1 MFSISF
7 MWYALAFSVVILI
20 FANSNTKAEIMRVVK
35 MVLLLPTRLIFTP
48 VLSLI
53 SRSDRVCRFGD
64 FVFSRLPVGSVILFF
79 ERLFKNAQDPNP
91 VRQALLRGDVL
102 PLAEK
107 KFPRD
112 RFPYMWRSDIPDDI
126 RRPLVEDGHLPNGE
140 LPADMLAFNALSAE
154 LIGKTFR
161 IAVAAGI
168 AWTLVAWTIYNPQT
182 IARLIFSGADAAQAS
197 QVFQFKSTSQR
208 LASLPVAEQ
217 AAPDISHIEG
227 DFWDS
232 QSWQSAMNQAQAVSA
247 ADDGQRWFVPTPDQ
261 KIARDLAINRGS
273 AGWLTG
279 LLFGLCVF
287 AGYWRR
293 QLQTAIACKI
303 EGIDSLTKDA
313 VARYSYRA
321 EQRAVAER
329 AYIQQIETA
338 TGFDAKTPLID
349 LGIASGTMRF
359 RGGLG
364 TPIEGQPVRY
374 SLNDMAQH
382 TLILGGTGEGKTR
395 NIILPVV
402 NQLLSLRRQ
411 AIDTGDDYAISIY
424 ATDGKGVLWRDIA
437 AAAEQHGQADAVKVI
452 GCNDHEYGV
461 DLLDGVS
468 PQLIADII
476 NSVAR
481 QVSGGSGD
489 EGFWPDMAAEIIRN
503 CAVIAQAWDAT
514 PDGYAY
520 AQETGER
527 PYSLVSIYLLVMNNK
542 LMTRAVEQIRNVA
555 VDGIE
560 NGSDDVLAVKPF
572 LGAEL
577 AYALNYM
584 SEQWLEMAPAT
595 KTGIIANVTKIMSPF
610 ATNTVLRRQ
619 FASGQPARLL
629 SLREVWGSIAVV
641 NVSSLEYGVAGKIVN
656 VALKTLLYTEAR
668 KRELADPKIGL
679 REKLLFVADEFQDL
693 ITADQGLSDA
703 TFWNVARSTGTI
715 GFIATQGMSAL
726 EQAIGKVA
734 SENFALQMR
743 SKIILRVEDNATIS
757 YVSQLAGK
765 TLRGYVGVSGKYES
779 WAALEQAMGGDIV
792 NADPVRYDDNRHSIV
807 QAVAE
812 AWQYAGG
819 SAAPLL
825 QNNYVREPFE
835 LDLQAKGT
843 SMSYQRGIQTDRRI
857 EAARSMTPLAN
868 IDGKHPGEARA
879 DRQEYQQLLW
889 RAEDKNQAFF
899 EQGHHFD
906 DLVKPDDIIHMGR
919 AHALMIIQRAGAAR
933 IDLVRV
939 GQ

>member
-1 MFSISF
+1 MMEFF
-7 MWYALAFSVVILI
+7 TGLGMPGWYLLGFVVLFLLYGTREAKQSVVQLIKTILKWPTMLVMPVFLALGKVRPLQKAANLI
-20 FANSNTKAEIMRVVK
+20 F
-35 MVLLLPTRLIFTP
+35 
-48 VLSLI
+48 
-53 SRSDRVCRFGD
+53 D
-64 FVFSRLPVGSVILFF
+64 RLPAGALILFF
-79 ERLFKNAQDPNP
+79 ERKFANAVDPDP
-91 VRQALLRGDVL
+91 VRQALLRGDRE
-102 PLAEK
+102 PLAERLFPK
-107 KFPRD
+107 KYY
-112 RFPYMWRSDIPDDI
+112 PYMWRTDIPEDI
-126 RRPLVEDGHLPNGE
+126 ERPLVEDGRFPNGE
-140 LPADMLAFNALSAE
+140 LPANYLAYNALSGHLVAQ
-154 LIGKTFR
+154 TFR
-161 IAVAAGI
+161 VAVISGLVWMVLVWMAYNPANITRWMIAGVEQYQADLSGQ
-168 AWTLVAWTIYNPQT
+168 LVAENAGSYVVEN
-182 IARLIFSGADAAQAS
+182 
-197 QVFQFKSTSQR
+197 
-208 LASLPVAEQ
+208 
-217 AAPDISHIEG
+217 IEG
-227 DFWDS
+227 DYWGSD
-232 QSWQSAMNQAQAVSA
+232 QWSA
-247 ADDGQRWFVPTPDQ
+247 ALDKARAEHDKSQGGSRWFVPTSDRV
-261 KIARDLAINRGS
+261 IAVNDVLSSGS

-279 LLFGLCVF
+279 FFFGLCVF

-293 QLQTAIACKI
+293 QLQTAIAAKI
-303 EGIDSLTKDA
+303 EGIEEMTKDSIT
-313 VARYSYRA
+313 RFGYRA

-338 TGFDAKTPLID
+338 TGFDAGTPLID
-349 LGIASGTMRF
+349 LGTASGTMRF

-402 NQLLSLRRQ
+402 EQILTLRQ
-411 AIDTGDDYAISIY
+411 KAVDVGDDYAISIY
-424 ATDGKGVLWRDIA
+424 GTDGKGVLWQDIA
-437 AAAEQHGQADAVKVI
+437 KAAERHGQGDAVRVI
-452 GCNDHEYGV
+452 GCREGEFGV

-527 PYSLVSIYLLVMNNK
+527 PYSLVSIYLLVMNTK
-542 LMTRAVEQIRNVA
+542 LLTRAVEQIRNVSI
-555 VDGIE
+555 DGVE
-560 NGSDDVLAVKPF
+560 SGSDDVLAVKRF

-584 SEQWLEMAPAT
+584 STQWQEMAPAT

-619 FASGQPARLL
+619 FASGQPSRLL
-629 SLREVWGSIAVV
+629 SLREVWGSIALI

-668 KRELADPKIGL
+668 KRELADPSIGR

-765 TLRGYVGVSGKYES
+765 TLRGFVGVNGKFES
-779 WAALEQAMGGDIV
+779 WAALEMAMGY
-792 NADPVRYDDNRHSIV
+792 DPVNPTPVGYDDSRKAMISC
-807 QAVAE
+807 VAE
-812 AWQYAGG
+812 SWSFFAG
-819 SAAPLL
+819 AAATLL
-825 QNNYVREPFE
+825 QQNYVREPFE
-835 LDLQAKGT
+835 LDLRAKGY
-843 SMSYQRGIQTDRRI
+843 SDMYAKGITTNRAA
-857 EAARSMTPLAN
+857 EAARSTTPM
-868 IDGKHPGEARA
+868 ISVEGGGRGEARQ

-889 RAEDKNQAFF
+889 RAEDKNQTFF
-899 EQGHHFD
+899 EQGFQMD
-906 DLVKPDDIIHMGR
+906 DLVKPEDIVNMGR
-919 AHALMIIQRAGAAR
+919 AHALMIIQRSGAAR
-933 IDLVRV
+933 MDLVRV
-939 GQ
+939 G